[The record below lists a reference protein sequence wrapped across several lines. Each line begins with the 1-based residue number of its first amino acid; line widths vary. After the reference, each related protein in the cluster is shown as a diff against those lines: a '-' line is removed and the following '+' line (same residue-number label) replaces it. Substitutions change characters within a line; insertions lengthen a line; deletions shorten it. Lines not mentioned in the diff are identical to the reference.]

1 MTAAHCPCARR
12 NFFLSPEDVL
22 ALCDGPVRINA
33 AENRA
38 ATADLPVVYDN
49 EATEI
54 RNTLVVIN
62 NEWAAGLNRKTANLV
77 SLQLFASV
85 GFCLQW
91 GRIQDLLYSNV
102 LTFHMLLRQTQAAKK
117 YRRQVFPVDREQ

>member
-12 NFFLSPEDVL
+12 NFSLSPEDVL

-62 NEWAAGLNRKTANLV
+62 NEWAAGLNRKSANFV
-77 SLQLFASV
+77 SLQLFTSV
-85 GFCLQW
+85 GFCLQF
-91 GRIQDLLYSNV
+91 GLFLILLDRND
-102 LTFHMLLRQTQAAKK
+102 LTFN
-117 YRRQVFPVDREQ
+117 